1 MKLNWKVLFVF
12 TGIFAAGAVTG
23 TFVGVPLMHRAT
35 PKPIM
40 ADQLKRITEQLDLS
54 SGQRD
59 KIRPILKQA
68 TEDLRKTRKEAFKAT
83 TEILER
89 MEASIS
95 NELTE
100 PQRTRYNEMQAKE
113 RERRKLWI
121 IERPKPP
128 RGENRPADSV
138 GDGLQHGSPRDRP
151 ASTVVSPPPASPTP

>member
-1 MKLNWKVLFVF
+1 MKLNWKVIFAF

-23 TFVGVPLMHRAT
+23 TFVGVPLMHRAA

-40 ADQLKRITEQLDLS
+40 ADQLKKITEQLDLS

-83 TEILER
+83 TEILEH

-100 PQRTRYNEMQAKE
+100 AQRARYNEMQTKE
-113 RERRKLWI
+113 RERRKQWI
-121 IERPKPP
+121 IERPKQQ
-128 RGENRPADSV
+128 RGDNRPPDSAV
-138 GDGLQHGSPRDRP
+138 DGEPHGTLRDHP
-151 ASTVVSPPPASPTP
+151 APTEASTPPAAPTP